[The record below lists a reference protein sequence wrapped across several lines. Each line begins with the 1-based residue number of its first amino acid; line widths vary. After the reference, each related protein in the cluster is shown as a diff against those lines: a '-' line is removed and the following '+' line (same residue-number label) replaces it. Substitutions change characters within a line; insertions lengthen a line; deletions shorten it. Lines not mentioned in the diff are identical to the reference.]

1 MQRSYL
7 PFEPTTTTTTAA
19 AAASAAPAPALP
31 LSRQGPPR
39 ANSLRAL
46 LAATAAQ
53 DRKDALMD
61 VFGLPA
67 PPQPLRTATPN
78 NNSNPPSLDG
88 SAPVQPSV
96 DKLRHHPDLVAA
108 LGLRIAPPLG
118 GGGNAPAS
126 FAGERGE
133 TNLAVASA
141 KRSAE
146 HARPPSPRGTR
157 RVMGQPGATTVRTP
171 VPEPRPKPFREAC

>member
-1 MQRSYL
+1 MQRSCL
-7 PFEPTTTTTTAA
+7 PFEPTTTTAA
-19 AAASAAPAPALP
+19 APVPVLP

-78 NNSNPPSLDG
+78 NAHPVAAPDG
-88 SAPVQPSV
+88 SAPVQPIV

-108 LGLRIAPPLG
+108 LGLRIASPV
-118 GGGNAPAS
+118 GGGNTPAS
-126 FAGERGE
+126 LAGERGE
-133 TNLAVASA
+133 TNHVAPV
-141 KRSAE
+141 KRSTE

-157 RVMGQPGATTVRTP
+157 RVIAQASATMVRHP
-171 VPEPRPKPFREAC
+171 DPKHPRVESF

>member
-1 MQRSYL
+1 LQRSCL
-7 PFEPTTTTTTAA
+7 PFEPTTTTTTNSNNNNTTAA
-19 AAASAAPAPALP
+19 AVAPAPVLP

-78 NNSNPPSLDG
+78 TATPSPSAAAPDG
-88 SAPVQPSV
+88 SAPVQPIV
-96 DKLRHHPDLVAA
+96 DRLRHHPDLVAA
-108 LGLRIAPPLG
+108 LGLRIATPVG
-118 GGGNAPAS
+118 PAS
-126 FAGERGE
+126 LAGDRGE
-133 TNLAVASA
+133 AKHAASV
-141 KRSAE
+141 KRSSEQAT
-146 HARPPSPRGTR
+146 RPPSPRGTR
-157 RVMGQPGATTVRTP
+157 RAMGQAGAATVT
-171 VPEPRPKPFREAC
+171 PRP